1 MNIGLIIYLLGYVCG
16 MAFGIAVSMLVDFLT
31 SDEDLRTLGED
42 YEDDENS

>member
-31 SDEDLRTLGED
+31 SDEDLKTLGED
-42 YEDDENS
+42 HENS

>member
-31 SDEDLRTLGED
+31 GDEDLKTLGED
-42 YEDDENS
+42 DEDDC

>member
-31 SDEDLRTLGED
+31 SEEDLKTLGED
-42 YEDDENS
+42 DEN

>member
-31 SDEDLRTLGED
+31 NDEDLKTLGED
-42 YEDDENS
+42 DD

>member
-31 SDEDLRTLGED
+31 SDEDLKTLG
-42 YEDDENS
+42 EDDENS

>member
-31 SDEDLRTLGED
+31 SEEDLKTLG
-42 YEDDENS
+42 EDDENS

>member
-31 SDEDLRTLGED
+31 SEEDLKTLGED
-42 YEDDENS
+42 DENR

>member
-31 SDEDLRTLGED
+31 SEEDLKTLGED
-42 YEDDENS
+42 DEDC